1 MLLSSSSPA
10 RSSILDAIRRA
21 RRISKLSVGHDESG
35 KPIDVDHVSI
45 HTIDSILRQKT
56 RRITDIE
63 LEASTTAPLPSLL
76 LIDLDDATSTSPSKE
91 EQSQHRIKV
100 AKNSPTS
107 YDQVNNDSSDS
118 ENTSTPMLIISSRE
132 PDFIMVITD
141 VEPVR
146 PKSSMKILTQE
157 ESLSSPYLSNMGR
170 ISSSIN
176 NNHEDMLER
185 DALYAEL
192 RELILS
198 NPRRP
203 IRRGR
208 RRFSRRAQASGED
221 TSEVVAIDPP
231 PEEERSRQIKKQ
243 SQSLHMLH
251 PDAIF
256 HRLLSE
262 PRTTK
267 KASPSST
274 KKTVHFG
281 IVQVRTYNT
290 ILGDHPVATG
300 PSLSLGWICDDDI
313 FVNLQEYESTKE
325 GKLQDNWI
333 TSPIALT
340 TKERANVLTNAGYT
354 LDQLQ
359 EAELSKTIIQSQ
371 REETIA
377 NLRHGDHNNIRSYID
392 GADNTATKG
401 GNILS
406 KVSKAA

>member
-1 MLLSSSSPA
+1 MLLSSSSPT

-45 HTIDSILRQKT
+45 QTIDSILRQKT

-76 LIDLDDATSTSPSKE
+76 LDDLDGLDDTTSTSPSEE
-91 EQSQHRIKV
+91 EQSQHRTIV
-100 AKNSPTS
+100 AKKVTTP
-107 YDQVNNDSSDS
+107 YDQVNNESSDS
-118 ENTSTPMLIISSRE
+118 ENTATPMLVIPSRE

-157 ESLSSPYLSNMGR
+157 ESLSSPYLS
-170 ISSSIN
+170 STN
-176 NNHEDMLER
+176 NNHENMLER
-185 DALYAEL
+185 DALFAEL
-192 RELILS
+192 RELIPS

-208 RRFSRRAQASGED
+208 RGGRSRRAQTSE
-221 TSEVVAIDPP
+221 TSEVVVVDPS
-231 PEEERSRQIKKQ
+231 EERSRQIKKD
-243 SQSLHMLH
+243 SQSLHIFH
-251 PDAIF
+251 PDAMF

-262 PRTTK
+262 PSTIGRV
-267 KASPSST
+267 SPTST

-281 IVQVRTYNT
+281 NVQVRTYDT

-300 PSLSLGWICDDDI
+300 PSLSLGWVCDDDI
-313 FVNLQEYESTKE
+313 FDNLQEYESTKE
-325 GKLQDNWI
+325 DELQDISN

-340 TKERANVLTNAGYT
+340 TKERVNVLRNARYMYPRSTSRSRAVQDYHPISEG
-354 LDQLQ
+354 
-359 EAELSKTIIQSQ
+359 
-371 REETIA
+371 
-377 NLRHGDHNNIRSYID
+377 GDHRRPS
-392 GADNTATKG
+392 TQRPQEHQ
-401 GNILS
+401 
-406 KVSKAA
+406 VVH